1 MYSYKN
7 TKALRKH
14 TRIINTS
21 ICSHNRPHPLTLG
34 VVHQLMCV
42 VWWAVPFVALVE
54 NLKRSWLDCLVDYI
68 IKITFLATEN
78 SRPWGKKKK
87 THYKKNHTILM
98 PKHLILIK
106 HWLQKEPLSHFSVRK
121 LLNSPIFLSY
131 GTTQLLNC
139 SSGTSELPRVLV
151 FVKKHLLR
159 KYNIL

>member
-7 TKALRKH
+7 TKSLRKH

-54 NLKRSWLDCLVDYI
+54 NLKRSWLDCLVDNI

-78 SRPWGKKKK
+78 SRPWGKKK
-87 THYKKNHTILM
+87 NS
-98 PKHLILIK
+98 
-106 HWLQKEPLSHFSVRK
+106 LQKNSHYFDAK
-121 LLNSPIFLSY
+121 ALNPHKTLVAE
-131 GTTQLLNC
+131 GT
-139 SSGTSELPRVLV
+139 
-151 FVKKHLLR
+151 FVAFFCQKIAQFP
-159 KYNIL
+159 NILVIWHNTTP